1 MKYKIGSL
9 FAGIGG
15 FELGFEATGQ
25 FETAWQVECDKYA
38 LQVLEKHWPNVARH
52 NDVITWPAENTEPVD
67 VVLAGFP
74 CQDISYAGMG
84 AGLNGKRS
92 GLFYEAM
99 RIVRVLGPKF
109 VVLEN
114 VAALFTRGMDQVLG
128 TLAALGYDAEWEIVS
143 AASVGAP
150 HRRDRVFI
158 IGWNTGGSGNITNAK
173 SVRRNEIDPNAC
185 RCVTGTRAGEE
196 CRSGHGCGDL
206 ADSDGTQCK
215 RIWLPSGIHAGNAN
229 ANSASFDRRKT
240 QEMAD
245 SASVRQ
251 SGPGMCARSFG
262 TTKGSNG
269 KADHVES
276 SGQGKENHWHV
287 EPALGRVA
295 DGVPRRVDRLR
306 CLGNA
311 IVPQVAE
318 VVADRLLEI
327 IDEQNAKPVVQ
338 R

>member
-38 LQVLEKHWPNVARH
+38 LQVLEKHWPNVTRH

-74 CQDISYAGMG
+74 CQDISCAGMG

-114 VAALFTRGMDQVLG
+114 VAALLTRGVDQVLG

-158 IGWNTGGSGNITNAK
+158 IAWNADSEHDEAVKKVSGRAFADTSGSGNIANAK
-173 SVRRNEIDPNAC
+173 SIRRNKIKPNTC
-185 RCVTGTRAGEE
+185 RGVTGIKPGEE
-196 CRSGHGCGDL
+196 SRSGHDCGDL
-206 ADSDGTQCK
+206 ADTSSK
-215 RIWLPSGIHAGNAN
+215 RSAARVSSKTR
-229 ANSASFDRRKT
+229 NSQKDAKITINGCDRLRRRTASN
-240 QEMAD
+240 QWA
-245 SASVRQ
+245 
-251 SGPGMCARSFG
+251 
-262 TTKGSNG
+262 
-269 KADHVES
+269 VES
-276 SGQGKENHWHV
+276 SVGS
-287 EPALGRVA
+287 
-295 DGVPRRVDRLR
+295 
-306 CLGNA
+306 
-311 IVPQVAE
+311 
-318 VVADRLLEI
+318 
-327 IDEQNAKPVVQ
+327 
-338 R
+338 

>member
-38 LQVLEKHWPNVARH
+38 LRVLEKHWPNVTRH
-52 NDVITWPAENTEPVD
+52 NDVNTWPLENTEPVD

-92 GLFYEAM
+92 GLFYQAM

-114 VAALFTRGMDQVLG
+114 VAALFIRGLDQVLG

-143 AASVGAP
+143 AASVGAL

-158 IGWNTGGSGNITNAK
+158 IGWNTGGSGATLCDTYGNCKPTSTVDAK
-173 SVRRNEIDPNAC
+173 AYKLQ
-185 RCVTGTRAGEE
+185 
-196 CRSGHGCGDL
+196 GDL
-206 ADSDGTQCK
+206 ADTSSK
-215 RIWLPSGIHAGNAN
+215 R
-229 ANSASFDRRKT
+229 SA
-240 QEMAD
+240 
-245 SASVRQ
+245 
-251 SGPGMCARSFG
+251 ARVSG
-262 TTKGSNG
+262 TTRGSQRDAKITINCCDRLRRG
-269 KADHVES
+269 TAS
-276 SGQGKENHWHV
+276 NRWAV
-287 EPALGRVA
+287 EPAVGRVA
-295 DGVPRRVDRLR
+295 DGVPRRVDRLK

-311 IVPQVAE
+311 IVPQVAQ
-318 VVADRLLEI
+318 VVAERLLEI
-327 IDEQNAKPVVQ
+327 LDEQDPKPTV
-338 R
+338 